1 MSNWIKNF
9 IFIIVLSF
17 FLNFSANAKEIYLNC
32 ERDRLISQLTN
43 GKVEVAIN
51 NLSKIIVDKGLPM
64 ESIYKLNTTK
74 KKIFLF
80 HGYINDFIDISDYN
94 LKWKKE
100 VITWSHY
107 AKKLSEDD
115 SAFTTYSTLNRLNLE
130 LLQSTV
136 YESHKHFKKCL
147 IRYFY

>member
-43 GKVEVAIN
+43 GKVE
-51 NLSKIIVDKGLPM
+51 VDKGLPM

-136 YESHKHFKKCL
+136 YESHKHFKKL
-147 IRYFY
+147 DEYFKCEIINKKI

>member
-1 MSNWIKNF
+1 M
-9 IFIIVLSF
+9 SF

-43 GKVEVAIN
+43 GKVEV
-51 NLSKIIVDKGLPM
+51 DKGLPM

-74 KKIFLF
+74 KKIFKF

-115 SAFTTYSTLNRLNLE
+115 SAFTTYSTLNRLNLD

-136 YESHKHFKKCL
+136 YEDDKYFKKL
-147 IRYFY
+147 DEYFRCEIIEKKF